1 METEKDS
8 EQIANTLSKLIDTID
23 RIEMKCNS
31 ECFKEEVGKRIE
43 KADWFKRCKIG
54 GSTIRKDDQDQ

>member
-43 KADWFKRCKIG
+43 KAD
-54 GSTIRKDDQDQ
+54 